1 VAEFIL
7 LLSTKVQILSHVLA
21 ITGACP
27 GLYPHIHINLYQAS
41 EENRCWAYDLCSNF
55 LKTSHKSSFNF
66 NNLLKRQILK
76 TAVILEQCHLL
87 ADWKNCKPSAWLIF
101 LVMAMTRSIS
111 DVPISMQLTLIN

>member
-1 VAEFIL
+1 MFWPSL
-7 LLSTKVQILSHVLA
+7 VLA
-21 ITGACP
+21 PDYIHIYILTCIKLLRKTGA
-27 GLYPHIHINLYQAS
+27 GHI
-41 EENRCWAYDLCSNF
+41 DLCSNF